1 MRKYKSKYGKPY
13 IRRLK
18 AGDLKKI
25 RNAGGL
31 WAIMCR
37 WIIDSARKRNKQV
50 YVLTLFGINN
60 IINIDYD
67 KTILKEL
74 FTEPE
79 ITNIEYNK
87 ICNRYKNTAQM
98 DRQCRR
104 AIRRTTIQTD
114 REVKAIQQLGIVAA
128 RATKEIAGLKGVQK

>member
-25 RNAGGL
+25 RNAGGM

-79 ITNIEYNK
+79 ITNKEYNK
-87 ICNRYKNTAQM
+87 ICNRYKNTAQT
-98 DRQCRR
+98 DIQCRR
-104 AIRRTTIQTD
+104 AIRRTIQTD
-114 REVKAIQQLGIVAA
+114 QEVKAIQQLGIVAA

>member
-1 MRKYKSKYGKPY
+1 
-13 IRRLK
+13 
-18 AGDLKKI
+18 
-25 RNAGGL
+25 
-31 WAIMCR
+31 MCR

-79 ITNIEYNK
+79 ITNKEYNK
-87 ICNRYKNTAQM
+87 ICNRYKNTAQT
-98 DRQCRR
+98 DIQCRR
-104 AIRRTTIQTD
+104 AIRRTIQTD
-114 REVKAIQQLGIVAA
+114 QEVKAIQQLGIVAA
-128 RATKEIAGLKGVQK
+128 RATKK

>member
-37 WIIDSARKRNKQV
+37 WIIDSARKRNKHV

-79 ITNIEYNK
+79 ITNKEYNK
-87 ICNRYKNTAQM
+87 ICNRYKNTAQT
-98 DRQCRR
+98 DIQCRR
-104 AIRRTTIQTD
+104 AIRRTIQTD
-114 REVKAIQQLGIVAA
+114 QEVKAIQQLGIVAA

>member
-79 ITNIEYNK
+79 ITNKEYNK

-98 DRQCRR
+98 DIQCRR

-128 RATKEIAGLKGVQK
+128 RATKEIAGLKGVEK

>member
-79 ITNIEYNK
+79 ITNKEYNK
-87 ICNRYKNTAQM
+87 ICNRYKNTAQT
-98 DRQCRR
+98 DIQCRM
-104 AIRRTTIQTD
+104 AIRRTIQTD
-114 REVKAIQQLGIVAA
+114 QEVKAIQQLGIVAA

>member
-25 RNAGGL
+25 RNAGGM

-79 ITNIEYNK
+79 ITNKEYNK
-87 ICNRYKNTAQM
+87 ICNRYKNTAQT
-98 DRQCRR
+98 DIQCRR
-104 AIRRTTIQTD
+104 AIRRTIQTD
-114 REVKAIQQLGIVAA
+114 QEVKAIQQLGIVAA
-128 RATKEIAGLKGVQK
+128 RATKEIAGLKGGQK

>member
-1 MRKYKSKYGKPY
+1 MRKYKSKHGKPY

-79 ITNIEYNK
+79 ITNKEYNK
-87 ICNRYKNTAQM
+87 ICNRYKNTAQT
-98 DRQCRR
+98 DIQCRR
-104 AIRRTTIQTD
+104 AIRRTIQTD
-114 REVKAIQQLGIVAA
+114 QEVKAIQQLGIVAA

>member
-79 ITNIEYNK
+79 ITNKEYNK
-87 ICNRYKNTAQM
+87 ICNRYKNTAQT
-98 DRQCRR
+98 DIQCRR
-104 AIRRTTIQTD
+104 AIRRTIQTD
-114 REVKAIQQLGIVAA
+114 QEVKAIQQLGIVAA
-128 RATKEIAGLKGVQK
+128 RAKKEIAGLKGVQK

>member
-25 RNAGGL
+25 RNAGGM

-37 WIIDSARKRNKQV
+37 WIIDSARTRNKQV

-79 ITNIEYNK
+79 ITNKEYNK
-87 ICNRYKNTAQM
+87 ICNRYKNTAQT
-98 DRQCRR
+98 DIQCRR
-104 AIRRTTIQTD
+104 AIRRTIQTD
-114 REVKAIQQLGIVAA
+114 QEVKAIQQLGIVAA

>member
-25 RNAGGL
+25 RNAGGM

-79 ITNIEYNK
+79 ITNKEYNK
-87 ICNRYKNTAQM
+87 ICNRYKNTTQT
-98 DRQCRR
+98 DIQCRR
-104 AIRRTTIQTD
+104 AIRRTIQTD
-114 REVKAIQQLGIVAA
+114 QEVKAIQQLGIVAA

>member
-13 IRRLK
+13 IRRPK

-79 ITNIEYNK
+79 ITNKEYNK
-87 ICNRYKNTAQM
+87 ICNRYKNTAQT
-98 DRQCRR
+98 DIQCRR
-104 AIRRTTIQTD
+104 AIRRTIQTD
-114 REVKAIQQLGIVAA
+114 QEVKAIQQLGIVAA

>member
-18 AGDLKKI
+18 AGDLKKF

-79 ITNIEYNK
+79 ITNKEYNK
-87 ICNRYKNTAQM
+87 ICNRYKNTAQT
-98 DRQCRR
+98 DIQCRR
-104 AIRRTTIQTD
+104 AIRRTIQTD
-114 REVKAIQQLGIVAA
+114 QEVKAIQQLGIVAA

>member
-25 RNAGGL
+25 RNAGDVGV
-31 WAIMCR
+31 MCR

-60 IINIDYD
+60 I
-67 KTILKEL
+67 
-74 FTEPE
+74 
-79 ITNIEYNK
+79 NK
-87 ICNRYKNTAQM
+87 Y
-98 DRQCRR
+98 
-104 AIRRTTIQTD
+104 
-114 REVKAIQQLGIVAA
+114 
-128 RATKEIAGLKGVQK
+128 

>member
-25 RNAGGL
+25 RNAGGM

-74 FTEPE
+74 FTDPE
-79 ITNIEYNK
+79 ITNKEYNK
-87 ICNRYKNTAQM
+87 ICNRYKNTAQT
-98 DRQCRR
+98 DIQCRR
-104 AIRRTTIQTD
+104 AIRRTIQTD
-114 REVKAIQQLGIVAA
+114 QEVKAIQQLGIVAA

>member
-25 RNAGGL
+25 RNAEGM

-79 ITNIEYNK
+79 ITNKEYNK
-87 ICNRYKNTAQM
+87 ICNRYKNTAQT
-98 DRQCRR
+98 DIQCRR
-104 AIRRTTIQTD
+104 AIRRTIQTD
-114 REVKAIQQLGIVAA
+114 QEVKAIQQLGIVAA

>member
-79 ITNIEYNK
+79 ITNKEYNK
-87 ICNRYKNTAQM
+87 ICNRYKNTAQT
-98 DRQCRR
+98 DIQCRR
-104 AIRRTTIQTD
+104 AIRRTIQTAQ
-114 REVKAIQQLGIVAA
+114 EVKAIQQLGIVAA

>member
-79 ITNIEYNK
+79 ITNKEYNK
-87 ICNRYKNTAQM
+87 ICNRYKNTAQT
-98 DRQCRR
+98 DIQCRR
-104 AIRRTTIQTD
+104 AIRRTIQTD
-114 REVKAIQQLGIVAA
+114 QDVKAIQQLGIVAA

>member
-79 ITNIEYNK
+79 ITNKEYNK
-87 ICNRYKNTAQM
+87 ICNRYKNTAQT
-98 DRQCRR
+98 DIQCRR
-104 AIRRTTIQTD
+104 AIRRTIQTD
-114 REVKAIQQLGIVAA
+114 QEVKAIQQLGIVTA

>member
-79 ITNIEYNK
+79 ITNKEYNK
-87 ICNRYKNTAQM
+87 ICNRYKNTAQT
-98 DRQCRR
+98 DIQCKR
-104 AIRRTTIQTD
+104 AIRRTIQTD
-114 REVKAIQQLGIVAA
+114 QEVKAIQQLGIVAA

>member
-79 ITNIEYNK
+79 ITNKEYNK
-87 ICNRYKNTAQM
+87 ICNRYKNTAQT
-98 DRQCRR
+98 DIQCRR
-104 AIRRTTIQTD
+104 AIRRTIQTD
-114 REVKAIQQLGIVAA
+114 QEVKAIQQLVIVAA

>member
-79 ITNIEYNK
+79 ITNKEYNK
-87 ICNRYKNTAQM
+87 ICNRYKNTAQT
-98 DRQCRR
+98 DIQCRR
-104 AIRRTTIQTD
+104 AIRRTIQTD
-114 REVKAIQQLGIVAA
+114 QEVKAIQQLGIVAA
-128 RATKEIAGLKGVQK
+128 RATKEIAGVKGVQK

>member
-79 ITNIEYNK
+79 ITNKEYNK
-87 ICNRYKNTAQM
+87 ICNRYKNTAQT
-98 DRQCRR
+98 DIQCRR
-104 AIRRTTIQTD
+104 AIRRTLQTD
-114 REVKAIQQLGIVAA
+114 QEVKAIQQLGIVAA

>member
-1 MRKYKSKYGKPY
+1 MRKYKSKYGKTY

-79 ITNIEYNK
+79 ITNKEYNK
-87 ICNRYKNTAQM
+87 ICNRYKNTAQT
-98 DRQCRR
+98 DIQCRR
-104 AIRRTTIQTD
+104 AIRRTIQTD
-114 REVKAIQQLGIVAA
+114 QEVKAIQQLGIVAA

>member
-79 ITNIEYNK
+79 ITNKEYNK
-87 ICNRYKNTAQM
+87 ICNRYKNTAQP
-98 DRQCRR
+98 DIQCRR
-104 AIRRTTIQTD
+104 AIRRTIQTD
-114 REVKAIQQLGIVAA
+114 QEVKAIQQLGIVAA

>member
-79 ITNIEYNK
+79 ITNKEYNK
-87 ICNRYKNTAQM
+87 ICNRYKNTAQT
-98 DRQCRR
+98 DIQCRR
-104 AIRRTTIQTD
+104 AIRRTIQTD
-114 REVKAIQQLGIVAA
+114 QEVKAIQQLGIVAA

>member
-79 ITNIEYNK
+79 ITNKEYNN
-87 ICNRYKNTAQM
+87 ICNRYKNTAQT
-98 DRQCRR
+98 DIQCRR
-104 AIRRTTIQTD
+104 AIRRTIQTD
-114 REVKAIQQLGIVAA
+114 QEVKAIQQLGIVAA

>member
-25 RNAGGL
+25 RNAGGM

-79 ITNIEYNK
+79 ITNKEYNK
-87 ICNRYKNTAQM
+87 ICNRYKNTAQ
-98 DRQCRR
+98 
-104 AIRRTTIQTD
+104 TD
-114 REVKAIQQLGIVAA
+114 I
-128 RATKEIAGLKGVQK
+128 

>member
-25 RNAGGL
+25 RKAGGL

-79 ITNIEYNK
+79 ITNKEYNK
-87 ICNRYKNTAQM
+87 ICNRYKNTAQT
-98 DRQCRR
+98 DIQCRR
-104 AIRRTTIQTD
+104 AIRRTIQTD
-114 REVKAIQQLGIVAA
+114 QEVKAIQQLGIVAA